1 MDGLHLSY
9 RIDIRD
15 VSVGKPSIVLVAP
28 REDILIQDPSA
39 IMRLELAILDG
50 LAAGNDGLSILP
62 FQRQAKPIQRLW
74 LWTVGEFAAEFGE
87 TFRGW
92 SGPAE
97 AKENRFPPIRPRPSQ
112 N

>member
-1 MDGLHLSY
+1 MDRLHLSY

-15 VSVGKPSIVLVAP
+15 VSVGKPSIVLVTP

-39 IMRLELAILDG
+39 IMWLELAILDG
-50 LAAGNDGLSILP
+50 LADGNDGLSILP

-87 TFRGW
+87 TFRGR
-92 SGPAE
+92 SGPAG
-97 AKENRFPPIRPRPSQ
+97 AKENQFPPIRPQPSR